1 MIRGGRAALVVLLLG
16 VGGAAAQAAGGGAAV
31 QATGGAQ
38 AAGGAA
44 AQAGAP
50 ADAAVESLLQRL
62 RAAQADVRTLAA
74 DFTQRN
80 RVKLFRQE
88 LTSQG
93 RLIYDKGDKGDPP
106 ARPARLRWEYTAPD
120 PSLLLLIGER
130 AELRAPG
137 QAPRTFD
144 TGRDGTL
151 RAVFDQMG
159 LWLGSGA
166 VQTARRD
173 NTLSVAGTAAAPTLV
188 LIPREGTALARVFA
202 RVELRLDGKTLLLR
216 GLLLQERSG
225 DEKEITLS
233 RVQRNPVVPAGTF

>member
-1 MIRGGRAALVVLLLG
+1 MTRGGRAALVVVLLG
-16 VGGAAAQAAGGGAAV
+16 VGGDAQAAGGTA
-31 QATGGAQ
+31 AQ
-38 AAGGAA
+38 AP
-44 AQAGAP
+44 AGAP

-93 RLIYDKGDKGDPP
+93 RLIYDKGDPP
-106 ARPARLRWEYTAPD
+106 MRPARLRWEYTAPD

-173 NTLSVAGTAAAPTLV
+173 NTLSVAGTATAPTLV
-188 LIPREGTALARVFA
+188 LIPREGTALWRVFA

-233 RVQRNPVVPAGTF
+233 RVQRNPVVPTGTF

>member
-1 MIRGGRAALVVLLLG
+1 MTRGGRAALVVLLLG
-16 VGGAAAQAAGGGAAV
+16 VGDDAL
-31 QATGGAQ
+31 AQ

-44 AQAGAP
+44 AQAPAGAP

-93 RLIYDKGDKGDPP
+93 RLIYDKGDPP
-106 ARPARLRWEYTAPD
+106 TRPARLRWEYTAPD

-173 NTLSVAGTAAAPTLV
+173 NMLSVAGTAAAPTLV
-188 LIPREGTALARVFA
+188 LIPREGTALWRVFA